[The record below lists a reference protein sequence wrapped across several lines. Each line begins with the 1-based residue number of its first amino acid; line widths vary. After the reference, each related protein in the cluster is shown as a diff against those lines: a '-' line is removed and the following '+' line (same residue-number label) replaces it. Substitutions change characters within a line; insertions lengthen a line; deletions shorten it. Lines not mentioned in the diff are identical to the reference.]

1 MKKKSFFTSKFQF
14 TDLRIRVV
22 GARKRRQGV
31 LLETERP
38 NFYIDEKN
46 TVGFSCEFLYETI
59 DNSCYGNCPSTKISL
74 THCYYTIT
82 QSLLLYINTKKKL
95 SANWQ
100 QTLIG
105 HSYMEYQT
113 WKPDITVKWFS
124 FLHKVKNHP
133 FLLVYIL
140 CVHVSLS
147 R

>member
-59 DNSCYGNCPSTKISL
+59 DNSCCGNCPSTKISL
-74 THCYYTIT
+74 THCYYTMT
-82 QSLLLYINTKKKL
+82 QSLLLYINTKK
-95 SANWQ
+95 NHQ
-100 QTLIG
+100 QTDN
-105 HSYMEYQT
+105 
-113 WKPDITVKWFS
+113 KP
-124 FLHKVKNHP
+124 
-133 FLLVYIL
+133 
-140 CVHVSLS
+140 
-147 R
+147 